1 MNTPLVSVIIPVYN
15 VAPYLRQCLD
25 SVCNQT
31 LKNIEIICVDDGST
45 DGSLDILKEYAAR
58 DSRVQVIQQQNQYAG
73 VARQNGMAA
82 ATGKYLAFLDSDD
95 FFEPDM
101 FEAMAEAAE
110 KNGTDVVVCGSDCYR
125 EDKNDFMAAPWNLR
139 LEYVEGANLDC
150 FAPAELIPEKIF
162 HFVNPAPW
170 AKIFRASFVR
180 EHHLYWAPLQHT
192 NDILFVCSAL
202 AMAKTWSVVNK
213 AFVHYRMRS
222 NSISHS
228 KGKDIRVHYA
238 AFEALKARL
247 LELGAGEKIMHSFNE
262 RLLTGVVWN
271 LGSLRM
277 NGARELRELIIK
289 HYEPMFRLLDEPLE
303 CYEQK
308 PAYRRYKALIRP
320 QMTVLIKQGDIALGE
335 LEGFLTRLLGMRES
349 DFDILC
355 VSHNKGSKDAVIF
368 TQFADKDLRC
378 EHLAVESKEAMDSA
392 ASHCRGRHVVRMSN
406 GKLFQYQMAPVFTK
420 IEAIG
425 HILPEGEYTYEY
437 LTQLATVIPSDF
449 AKNTS
454 SLPLLYH
461 FEQAIE
467 VMKAQEALSRVLKEQ
482 ASLKQSNASLQR
494 MLQLSILM
502 PNLMRQYRILQL
514 RIFFTFGQ
522 HKKMLREKKKKI
534 KGLIRE
540 CRSYKKQGPSLI

>member
-125 EDKNDFMAAPWNLR
+125 EDKDDFIAAPWNLR

-150 FAPAELIPEKIF
+150 FSPAKLIPEKIF
-162 HFVNPAPW
+162 HFVSPTPW
-170 AKIFRASFVR
+170 AKLFRASFVR
-180 EHHLYWAPLQHT
+180 KHHLYWAPLQHT

-202 AMAKTWSVVNK
+202 AKAETWSVVNK
-213 AFVHYRMRS
+213 VFVHYRMRS

-238 AFEALKARL
+238 AFEELKARL
-247 LELGAGEKIMHSFNE
+247 IELGVDEKIMHSFNE

-271 LGSLRM
+271 LGTLHI
-277 NGARELRELIIK
+277 NGARELRELIIG
-289 HYEPMFRLLDEPLE
+289 HYEPKFKLLDEPLE

-308 PAYRRYKALIRP
+308 PAYRRYKALIKP
-320 QMTVLIKQGDIALGE
+320 QMTVLIKQGDIIIDE
-335 LEGFLTRLLGMRES
+335 LEGFLTRLLGMRDS

-355 VSHNKGSKDAVIF
+355 VSYDRDSRDAAIF
-368 TQFADKDLRC
+368 AQFADKDLRC
-378 EHLAVESKEAMDSA
+378 EHLTVGSRDSMNST
-392 ASHCRGRHVVRMSN
+392 ASHCRGRHVIRMSN
-406 GKLFQYQMAPVFTK
+406 GKLFQYQMAPIFAKVET
-420 IEAIG
+420 IE
-425 HILPEGEYTYEY
+425 HILPAGEYTYEY
-437 LTQLATVIPSDF
+437 LAQLAKVIPSDF
-449 AKNTS
+449 TKQTT
-454 SLPLLYH
+454 SLPLLFH
-461 FEQAIE
+461 FEHAVE
-467 VMKAQEALSRVLKEQ
+467 VMKMQQTLNQLEVLKQ
-482 ASLKQSNASLQR
+482 GNARLQR

-502 PNLMRQYRILQL
+502 PQLLRKYRMLQF
-514 RIFFTFGQ
+514 RMFFTFGQ
-522 HKKMLREKKKKI
+522 HKKKLRERKQNI

-540 CRSYKKQGPSLI
+540 YRSYKMQCSGLI